1 MNTEETHPHPA
12 DHQPQ
17 QVRVI
22 TYGWGDTNE
31 NCTEV
36 VEMAVTLADFIAD
49 YFGSDA
55 YRVDFINDD
64 GAEVWNEDGYEV
76 VYFDAN
82 VVTIRTADT
91 LRKPATV

>member
-12 DHQPQ
+12 DHKPQ

-31 NCTEV
+31 ISTEV

-49 YFGSDA
+49 YFGNDA

-64 GAEVWNEDGYEV
+64 GAEVWNEDGT
-76 VYFDAN
+76 VYFEMN
-82 VVTIRTADT
+82 VVTIRMAET